1 MTGNKVFTL
10 RMPENLRTAIDKRA
24 EKRLRSINNE
34 IVVLLKLGLV
44 SETEESEA
52 LNTADQYISQIKK
65 GNQKQGGSQRPGK

>member
-52 LNTADQYISQIKK
+52 LNTADKFISQIKNE
-65 GNQKQGGSQRPGK
+65 NQKQGGSQRPGK

>member
-34 IVVLLKLGLV
+34 IIVLLKLGLV

-52 LNTADQYISQIKK
+52 LNTADQYISQIKQ